1 MINYHLL
8 WINYEKNIFPNCLL
22 HNSYF
27 GNQMHTDENIIFA
40 ALSTLGKYKNTQP
53 DIHVLSNV
61 ISTLR

>member
-8 WINYEKNIFPNCLL
+8 WINYEKNIFLNCPQD
-22 HNSYF
+22 NSYF
-27 GNQMHTDENIIFA
+27 GNQMHTDENAIFA
-40 ALSTLGKYKNTQP
+40 ALSTLGKYKNTQ